1 MIPVTQMVLVQGT
14 NMHSPPETAKL
25 YAGCKIIV
33 GQGTDSYG
41 TMPYWG
47 HISSPAEENMK
58 NYEKTYLPQKY
69 WGYSIQNTTKTLAR
83 VA

>member
-14 NMHSPPETAKL
+14 NMYSPQETAKL

-58 NYEKTYLPQKY
+58 NDEKTYLPQKY
-69 WGYSIQNTTKTLAR
+69 WGFVTTKTLAR

>member
-25 YAGCKIIV
+25 YTGCKITV

-41 TMPYWG
+41 TMPY
-47 HISSPAEENMK
+47 
-58 NYEKTYLPQKY
+58 
-69 WGYSIQNTTKTLAR
+69 
-83 VA
+83 